1 MAVAAL
7 ASTGMARAADLPVKA
22 KAQGADLPFFLVVD
36 DRVTF
41 SYIFAGTDPG
51 QWSRRADGSYSP
63 YVTIWGV
70 RSGDG
75 IYIRSAHGPENGW
88 FRRAKERGTGRIR
101 TGSTEHDVQF
111 TEAAPDDPAVDR
123 AYHAKYDSFGQQYVG
138 PVTGP
143 SIPTLQVTPAD
154 NA

>member
-1 MAVAAL
+1 MTAWTTEDLDQIGGATELDVA
-7 ASTGMARAADLPVKA
+7 
-22 KAQGADLPFFLVVD
+22 
-36 DRVTF
+36 
-41 SYIFAGTDPG
+41 
-51 QWSRRADGSYSP
+51 SRRADGSYSP

-70 RSGDG
+70 RSGDD

-88 FRRAKERGTGRIR
+88 FRRAKARGTGRIR
-101 TGSTEHDVQF
+101 AGSVERDVQF
-111 TEAAPDDPAVDR
+111 TGAPADVDPAVDQ

-143 SIPTLQVTPAD
+143 SPATLQVTPAD

>member
-1 MAVAAL
+1 MTAWTTEDLDQIGGATELDVA
-7 ASTGMARAADLPVKA
+7 
-22 KAQGADLPFFLVVD
+22 
-36 DRVTF
+36 
-41 SYIFAGTDPG
+41 
-51 QWSRRADGSYSP
+51 SRRADGSYSP

-70 RSGDG
+70 RSGGD

-88 FRRAKERGTGRIR
+88 FRRAKARGTGRIR
-101 TGSTEHDVQF
+101 AGSVERDVQF
-111 TEAAPDDPAVDR
+111 TEAPADVDPAVDQ

-143 SIPTLQVTPAD
+143 SPATLQVTPAD

>member
-1 MAVAAL
+1 MTAWTTEDL
-7 ASTGMARAADLPVKA
+7 DQIGSSTELDIA
-22 KAQGADLPFFLVVD
+22 
-36 DRVTF
+36 
-41 SYIFAGTDPG
+41 
-51 QWSRRADGSYSP
+51 SRRADGSYSP

-88 FRRAKERGTGRIR
+88 FRRAKERGAGRIR